1 MFLPR
6 SGSQLNRW
14 GALVLSLILA
24 ASVAYAQARVPI
36 SLAPA
41 AVQSVQFTHDKK
53 GVPAVEI
60 VATRA
65 LTPEIQTLTNPARL
79 VIDLP
84 NSNLAVKNKR
94 IAVDNDQIHAIRVDQ
109 YQNTPPVTRV
119 VVDLL
124 APRGYGWTA
133 DGNRLI
139 VHLKPAEDPEAT
151 KHAAQPPPS
160 VPTLS
165 VGTKPAFVPAAPGG
179 GNVIFAGSKVSAGS
193 SITAGADTA
202 ILHISRGGE
211 VRVCPG
217 SSVSVTT
224 SANGQDL
231 MLGMSTG
238 AMETHYSLGP
248 SADSILTPDFRILL
262 TGPGEF
268 DYAISADSHGNT
280 CVRGLMGNTASVIV
294 SELMGDRTYQVKPT
308 EQAVFLSGRIDKVST
323 QVPLECGCPPPA
335 QPVMRAAAPA
345 PTQVAEVNPP
355 ANLRMPDAA
364 VEEPSRMSV
373 PGTPEH
379 PRMPSNPTNGPETA
393 ALPPSKPGE
402 VHVQIE
408 APFVFRATD
417 VGGAPPAPLAQAQ
430 AINLYPKDVTFPT
443 PVLPPPVPAELAQST
458 PPPEPE
464 EAQHL
469 EHHGFFGHVRGF
481 FAAIFR

>member
-6 SGSQLNRW
+6 SGSQLKRW

-24 ASVAYAQARVPI
+24 ASFAHAQAPAN
-36 SLAPA
+36 LPPA
-41 AVQSVQFTHDKK
+41 AVQRVQFAHDEA

-60 VATRA
+60 TATRA
-65 LTPEIQTLTNPARL
+65 LVPEIQTLTNPARL

-84 NSNLAVKNKR
+84 NANLATKTKR
-94 IAVDNDQIHAIRVDQ
+94 IAVDNDQIRAIRVDQ
-109 YQNTPPVTRV
+109 YQNAPPTTRV

-124 APRGYGWTA
+124 APRGYAWKA

-139 VHLKPAEDPEAT
+139 VRLKPAEDPEAA
-151 KHAAQPPPS
+151 KHAAQPTPS

-165 VGTKPAFVPAAPGG
+165 VGTKPAFVPVSPGG

-202 ILHISRGGE
+202 ILHIARGGE

-217 SSVSVTT
+217 STVSVTT
-224 SANGQDL
+224 SPNGQDL

-262 TGPGEF
+262 AGPGEF

-280 CVRGLMGNTASVIV
+280 CVRGLMGNTASAIV

-308 EQAVFLSGRIDKVST
+308 EQAVFLSGRIDKVSA

-335 QPVMRAAAPA
+335 LPVMRAAAPSPA
-345 PTQVAEVNPP
+345 QVAELNPP
-355 ANLRMPDAA
+355 ANFRMPDAT
-364 VEEPSRMSV
+364 VPEPSRMSV
-373 PGTPEH
+373 PGTSEH
-379 PRMPSNPTNGPETA
+379 VLPPGNPSNGPETA
-393 ALPPSKPGE
+393 PLPPSKPGE
-402 VHVQIE
+402 VHVQVE

-417 VGGAPPAPLAQAQ
+417 VAGVSPAPLAQAQ
-430 AINLYPKDVTFPT
+430 AINLYPKDLTFPT
-443 PVLPPPVPAELAQST
+443 PVLSPPVPAELAESAPLPVPVKVQ
-458 PPPEPE
+458 E
-464 EAQHL
+464 Q

>member
-1 MFLPR
+1 MQR
-6 SGSQLNRW
+6 SGSQLKRW
-14 GALVLSLILA
+14 GALVLSLILEA
-24 ASVAYAQARVPI
+24 GFAHAQDRIPVNLP
-36 SLAPA
+36 PA
-41 AVQSVQFTHDKK
+41 AVQSVQFTHDKT

-60 VATRA
+60 SATRA
-65 LTPEIQTLTNPARL
+65 LVPEIQTLTNPARL

-84 NSNLAVKNKR
+84 DSNLAVKAKR
-94 IAVDNDQIHAIRVDQ
+94 IAVDNEQIRAIRVDQ
-109 YQNTPPVTRV
+109 YQNAPPITRV

-124 APRGYGWTA
+124 APRGYAWEA

-139 VHLKPAEDPEAT
+139 VRLKPAEDPEAA
-151 KHAAQPPPS
+151 KHAAEPPPS
-160 VPTLS
+160 IPTLS
-165 VGTKPAFVPAAPGG
+165 VGTKPAFASVAPGG

-202 ILHISRGGE
+202 ILSIARGGE

-217 SSVSVTT
+217 STVSVTT
-224 SANGQDL
+224 SPNGQDL

-262 TGPGEF
+262 AGPGEF
-268 DYAISADSHGNT
+268 DYAISTDSHGNT
-280 CVRGLMGNTASVIV
+280 CVRGLMGNTASAIV

-308 EQAVFLSGRIDKVST
+308 EQAVFLSGRIDKVSS

-335 QPVMRAAAPA
+335 RPVMRAAEPS

-355 ANLRMPDAA
+355 ANLRMPDAIASEPVSTSAPGMAEHATVA
-364 VEEPSRMSV
+364 V
-373 PGTPEH
+373 
-379 PRMPSNPTNGPETA
+379 NPTNGPETA

-402 VHVQIE
+402 VHVQVE

-417 VGGAPPAPLAQAQ
+417 LPGAPPAPLAQAQ
-430 AINLYPKDVTFPT
+430 AINLYPRDLRFPA

-458 PPPEPE
+458 PPPPL
-464 EAQHL
+464 ALVQD
-469 EHHGFFGHVRGF
+469 EHRGFFGHVRGF